1 MNEHPVSNA
10 FEEQVRQA
18 VQVQDANPEFVA
30 SLRGRLASMPVKAG
44 PRFTFRP
51 LWAVGLALLVVAIAA
66 ASLPGV
72 ASAVRQ
78 WFGFI
83 PGLGL
88 VEQHSTLR
96 SLKMPVSVERDGVT
110 VTLQA
115 VLVYPDRV
123 ELTYSAAGI
132 RGGAGPGGE
141 ACGGAD
147 SYPYLSLPDGALLE
161 PDPMPKG
168 GKTSA
173 MGYNMGHSYSTS
185 IPEGVNQATF
195 LLTCLQ
201 NTTRGT
207 APENWVIP
215 FQLVDVPAGQAVGEP
230 LAAGEQPA
238 VARPEGSAIAFDLV
252 GGAVEEDG
260 YHFFFHFNLPGDDPA
275 LLAARPAAM
284 YAIDSS
290 GARIDVINALPW
302 SPFDHVEVWEYRTA
316 LMPAPGPLTLVIEGA
331 QVYYLAQEAAFTF
344 APGADPQMGQ
354 TWALDETFTIGGQ
367 QIRVTSARMIE
378 MDGHPGFEFTIQAAD
393 PAVTISAEVMDMTP
407 SAPEYS
413 MWSTTRA
420 SAPGSSITAGFVYE
434 NAVPETLTVT
444 FNTLAVLHDGS
455 WTVDWTPPAP

>member
-1 MNEHPVSNA
+1 MSEYLVSDA

-18 VQVQDANPEFVA
+18 VQVPDANPEFVA
-30 SLRGRLASMPVKAG
+30 SLRGRLASRPVKAR
-44 PRFTFRP
+44 PRFTLRP
-51 LWAVGLALLVVAIAA
+51 LWAAGLALLVVTIAA

-88 VEQHSTLR
+88 VEQHSNLR
-96 SLKMPVSVERDGVT
+96 ALKAPVSVERDGVT
-110 VTLQA
+110 VTVQE

-132 RGGAGPGGE
+132 QGGAGPGGE
-141 ACGGAD
+141 VCGGPE
-147 SYPYLSLPDGALLE
+147 SYPYLSLPDGVLLE

-168 GKTSA
+168 GKASA
-173 MGYNMGHSYSTS
+173 MGYNMGHSYSAS
-185 IPEGVNQATF
+185 VPQGVNQATF

-201 NTTRGT
+201 NTPRGA

-215 FQLVDVPAGQAVGEP
+215 FELVSIPAGQAVGEP
-230 LAAGEQPA
+230 LAAGDQTA
-238 VARPEGSAIAFDLV
+238 VAQLEGSSIAFDLL

-275 LLAARPAAM
+275 LLAARPAAV

-302 SPFDHVEVWEYRTA
+302 SPFDQAEVWEYRTA
-316 LMPAPGPLTLVIEGA
+316 MMPAPGPLTLVIEGA
-331 QVYYLAQEAAFTF
+331 QVYYLAQQAAFAF
-344 APGADPQMGQ
+344 APGADPRVGQ
-354 TWALDETFTIGGQ
+354 TWTLDETFTIGGQ
-367 QIRVTSARMIE
+367 PIRVTSARMIE
-378 MDGHPGFEFTIQAAD
+378 LDGHEGFEFTIQAAD
-393 PAVTISAEVMDMTP
+393 PALTISAEVMDMTP

-420 SAPGSSITAGFVYE
+420 SAPGSTVTAGFVYE

-444 FNTLAVLHDGS
+444 FNTLAVLRDGS
-455 WTVDWTPPAP
+455 WTVDWTPPGP